1 MKTVAACSR
10 GPSLVLLT
18 TAPPLT
24 ITSAVI
30 VMAGCMT
37 YLFQG
42 PPQKLE
48 AGNSTSFSA
57 SFAIKKGFKKA
68 EGAFKASVGETN
80 VQA

>member
-1 MKTVAACSR
+1 
-10 GPSLVLLT
+10 
-18 TAPPLT
+18 
-24 ITSAVI
+24 
-30 VMAGCMT
+30 MAGCMT